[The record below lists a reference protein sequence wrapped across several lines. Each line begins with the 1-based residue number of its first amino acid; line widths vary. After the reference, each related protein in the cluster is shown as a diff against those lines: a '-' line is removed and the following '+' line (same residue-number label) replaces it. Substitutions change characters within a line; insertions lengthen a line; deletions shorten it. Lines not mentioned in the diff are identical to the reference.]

1 LSRFTIIRIFIIPR
15 WLDGYAWMAL
25 VIYFRRYPRR
35 FTAEVAKSVG
45 DFFFKIADDLT
56 KSLGGKSIRN

>member
-1 LSRFTIIRIFIIPR
+1 
-15 WLDGYAWMAL
+15 MAL
-25 VIYFRRYPRR
+25 PVFDAQNEVVGALLISGPSSR